1 MAQRLIELYI
11 PDITPEDADMLLKEK
26 PVIRYWFDDSIDD
39 IFHIRILVKSEDAS
53 DVLDFLEKRFS
64 SRKEFQIVIL
74 PVEAS
79 IPRIEE
85 KTDKD
90 EEKTDAHDTKKKK
103 ASKVIREELYEDIVE
118 TAKPS
123 AIYIAMVVLSSVV
136 AAIGILRNNP
146 AIVIGAMVIA
156 PLLGPNVA
164 LALATTLADV
174 NLARK
179 ALLSLGMGIAAAAVI
194 SIAWGYMAKVD
205 IHIPG
210 MSARTI
216 VGFGD
221 ITLALASGCAG
232 VLSFTSGAAASLVG
246 VMVAVALLPPLVTSG
261 LLFGSGH
268 LTQSLGALLIL
279 MTNIICINLSGI
291 LTFLVQGVRPL
302 TWWETKKSRKMT
314 GIAITIWVLL
324 FLALLGAIYLS
335 RNVQT

>member
-11 PDITPEDADMLLKEK
+11 PDITPEDADLLLKEK
-26 PVIRYWFDDSIDD
+26 PVIRYWFDNSIDD

-64 SRKEFQIVIL
+64 SRKEFQIIIL
-74 PVEAS
+74 PVEAA

-85 KTDKD
+85 KP
-90 EEKTDAHDTKKKK
+90 KTDEAKIEVHNSKKKK
-103 ASKVIREELYEDIVE
+103 SSKVIREELYEDIAE
-118 TAKPS
+118 TARPS
-123 AIYIAMVVLSSVV
+123 TIYIAMVILSSVV
-136 AAIGILRNNP
+136 AAIGILRNNS

-164 LALATTLADV
+164 LSLATTLADM

-179 ALLSLGMGIAAAAVI
+179 ALVSLGLGIAAAAIV
-194 SIAWGYMAKVD
+194 SIAWGYLAKVD

-221 ITLALASGCAG
+221 IALALASGCAG

-268 LTQSLGALLIL
+268 LSESLGALLIL
-279 MTNIICINLSGI
+279 LTNIICINLSGI
-291 LTFLVQGVRPL
+291 ITFLVQGVRPL
-302 TWWETKKSRKMT
+302 TWWETRKSRKMT
-314 GIAITIWVLL
+314 GIAITIWILL
-324 FLALLGAIYLS
+324 FLVLLGAIYLS
-335 RNVQT
+335 RSVQS